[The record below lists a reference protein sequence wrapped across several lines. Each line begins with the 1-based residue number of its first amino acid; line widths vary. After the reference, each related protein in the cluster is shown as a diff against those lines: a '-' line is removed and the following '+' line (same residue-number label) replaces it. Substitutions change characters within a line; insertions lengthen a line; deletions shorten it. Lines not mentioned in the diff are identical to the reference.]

1 MTMTTETVLFMGIGG
16 CVSGIIF
23 LFGLE
28 QARHKDTSGQLSRV
42 RERLD
47 KCENDR
53 MELRVKVGVLEAGC
67 SLPECPLKN
76 HHKSANQ

>member
-28 QARHKDTSGQLSRV
+28 QARHKDTSGQLSRA

-47 KCENDR
+47 RCETDR
-53 MELRVKVGVLEAGC
+53 TDLKVRVGVLEAGC
-67 SLPECPLKN
+67 PLADCPLRK
-76 HHKSANQ
+76 KMT